1 MCEYQLQILDKN
13 EFSLNFLWVK
23 TENLFLIYEIEKL
36 QIPLKKIKTLFRASI
51 LKIIYQKQYSIA
63 KADRKRR

>member
-23 TENLFLIYEIEKL
+23 TENLFLIYGIEKL
-36 QIPLKKIKTLFRASI
+36 QIPFKKIKTLFRASI
-51 LKIIYQKQYSIA
+51 LKIIYQEQYSIA

>member
-23 TENLFLIYEIEKL
+23 TENLFLIYGIEKL
-36 QIPLKKIKTLFRASI
+36 QILLKKIKTLFRASI
-51 LKIIYQKQYSIA
+51 LKVIYQKQYSIA
-63 KADRKRR
+63 KADRERR

>member
-23 TENLFLIYEIEKL
+23 TENLFLIYGIEKL

-51 LKIIYQKQYSIA
+51 LKIRYQKQYSIA